1 MTPFALQTEKKA
13 SLQKE
18 KTKKKQQI
26 GLFDMGTEKKIA
38 VISTFKAMFGSLKHC
53 QISFKTKV
61 FVFVQILAF

>member
-1 MTPFALQTEKKA
+1 M
-13 SLQKE
+13 
-18 KTKKKQQI
+18 

-61 FVFVQILAF
+61 FVFVQILAFKSYIARPSRLIQQKKNG